1 MMRFQWIIPQRLRL
15 PGLGLALLVAIAL
28 AIGAPAVSAQ
38 DPGGR
43 VCAAAF
49 NDANH
54 NGAREAMEPLLADVV
69 VSLLNEQSIVVATYV
84 TTGQN
89 EPHCFEGLAAGTYIV
104 AFAGATVT
112 PTGSDSVSVT
122 LAAGQLTPAQVL
134 FGATPGALPT
144 AAPTRAAAGNLLGSD
159 TVLRIALA
167 VVGAAFIMVL
177 LAIVGLLIYWRRF
190 GNRPPARPASGPPVP
205 PQDQTWQ
212 G

>member
-1 MMRFQWIIPQRLRL
+1 MTRFEWTISQRPRL
-15 PGLGLALLVAIAL
+15 FALGLALLVVATLVA
-28 AIGAPAVSAQ
+28 AVPAARAQ

-43 VCAAAF
+43 VCAAVF

-84 TTGQN
+84 TTGVN
-89 EPHCFEGLAAGTYIV
+89 EPHCFEGLAAGMYMV
-104 AFAGATVT
+104 SFGGAAVT
-112 PTGSDSVSVT
+112 PTGNDTATVT
-122 LAAGQLTPAQVL
+122 LTAGQLTPAQVL

-144 AAPTRAAAGNLLGSD
+144 PVPARAAAGDLFGSD
-159 TVLRIALA
+159 AVLRIALA

-190 GNRPPARPASGPPVP
+190 GSRKPARPAAGPPVSS
-205 PQDQTWQ
+205 QDQTWQ